1 LLLHFNNFSL
11 PFLIGL
17 PLSFLLALPSII
29 DWVTQKLGFRHSSN
43 DIRLSTGFL
52 EGLGVASLNLLDIT
66 PFYRFLIV
74 TVLSLSVL
82 GLGYM
87 GRTIVRHWNKLS

>member
-1 LLLHFNNFSL
+1 LSLHFNIFSL

-43 DIRLSTGFL
+43 DIRFSTGFL
-52 EGLGVASLNLLDIT
+52 EGLGVASLNLLDIA
-66 PFYRFLIV
+66 PFFRFLIV
-74 TVLSLSVL
+74 AVLSLSIL
-82 GLGYM
+82 SLGYM
-87 GRTIVRHWNKLS
+87 GRSIVHHRNKIS